1 MAVRV
6 ESSHENG
13 ICSTDWTEA
22 GGSVSGV
29 VRVLD
34 GPINTGDTKQVSVS
48 IGGVVWGLYGTG
60 NNTSVD
66 PSGAGVS
73 DGFGITWVLEG
84 LS

>member
-34 GPINTGDTKQVSVS
+34 GRINAGTNQASASV
-48 IGGVVWGLYGTG
+48 GGVVWGL
-60 NNTSVD
+60 
-66 PSGAGVS
+66 
-73 DGFGITWVLEG
+73 
-84 LS
+84 

>member
-48 IGGVVWGLYGTG
+48 IGGVVWGL
-60 NNTSVD
+60 
-66 PSGAGVS
+66 
-73 DGFGITWVLEG
+73 
-84 LS
+84 